1 MIVELS
7 VNGLNDYYKR
17 LKKAS
22 EMLKKMKPKFIE
34 KSLSYIQDKANE
46 HIQTTTGNSS
56 WYVLTHELEN
66 SWVINILEKSLI
78 NYCSHAAFVEYGTG
92 SVGKGTH
99 PDSGN
104 YSYDVKGHGDEGW
117 FFYDKEHNLHWT
129 KGMEAHAFLFDAVND
144 YLYHGGFDTII
155 NEVLN
160 EVFGGL

>member
-22 EMLKKMKPKFIE
+22 EMFKKMKP
-34 KSLSYIQDKANE
+34 
-46 HIQTTTGNSS
+46 T
-56 WYVLTHELEN
+56 
-66 SWVINILEKSLI
+66 LI

-144 YLYHGGFDTII
+144 YLYRGGFDTII
-155 NEVLN
+155 NEVMN